1 MDCHASELSMS
12 RQGGKDEGHYA
23 SPTADGQEA
32 DIQNPTGEEERPSPR
47 SIMGSVESSIALGH
61 EPEPATYSKS
71 SGGNRAQAMEPQDTG
86 MCHEGGSIRHGK
98 HVQEYPVP
106 LQSNMAGAETYDWP
120 PFVMVSSSECIKLAT
135 DNRYHLMRIRQLQE
149 DIRKEKAR
157 ARQLEDDIRDQ
168 EHVIAAVHSNAI
180 GALSSKVSSS
190 LPDDKIRREL
200 NHLFDGM
207 ARDWCLDFHATDKV
221 DESRAADVLMS
232 NNILANDPDLPPHLK
247 INMKDETAAPVL
259 LQAALAKTLC
269 DLFLTE
275 PFFLQS
281 WLPRASDMV
290 FEGLNPEVMTT
301 WRVRTVEF
309 LEAAFPPSRQF
320 FEERAEDF
328 VRQYACLL
336 QQVNQDALS
345 ELTELMEQFG
355 KLAIQLW
362 KRHVL
367 ISVEGLEHQ
376 GLKHFRS
383 ANADMQ
389 AEDSVLRGVR
399 GSRLD
404 GRPVQIMVRPRIV
417 SEPVHPDGQLA
428 DKVVWSK
435 AVVWVSSA

>member
-1 MDCHASELSMS
+1 
-12 RQGGKDEGHYA
+12 
-23 SPTADGQEA
+23 
-32 DIQNPTGEEERPSPR
+32 
-47 SIMGSVESSIALGH
+47 MGSVESSIALGH

-71 SGGNRAQAMEPQDTG
+71 SGGNRAQVMEPQDTG

-290 FEGLNPEVMTT
+290 FEGWLSHTAP
-301 WRVRTVEF
+301 
-309 LEAAFPPSRQF
+309 
-320 FEERAEDF
+320 
-328 VRQYACLL
+328 LL
-336 QQVNQDALS
+336 DDARHANKGQDS
-345 ELTELMEQFG
+345 TQ
-355 KLAIQLW
+355 K
-362 KRHVL
+362 
-367 ISVEGLEHQ
+367 
-376 GLKHFRS
+376 
-383 ANADMQ
+383 
-389 AEDSVLRGVR
+389 
-399 GSRLD
+399 
-404 GRPVQIMVRPRIV
+404 
-417 SEPVHPDGQLA
+417 
-428 DKVVWSK
+428 
-435 AVVWVSSA
+435 